1 MHYPIF
7 VKKKRKRI
15 GKKRTKVVKHKKTC
29 LQETLQTGKRKE
41 KQMIYDSLF

>member
-15 GKKRTKVVKHKKTC
+15 EKKRTKVVKHKKN
-29 LQETLQTGKRKE
+29 LPAGNPADRKKKGKTND
-41 KQMIYDSLF
+41 I

>member
-1 MHYPIF
+1 MNAGILKSSCGNYNALSYICQ
-7 VKKKRKRI
+7 KES
-15 GKKRTKVVKHKKTC
+15 KKTC

>member
-15 GKKRTKVVKHKKTC
+15 EKNLPAGNPADRKKKGKTND
-29 LQETLQTGKRKE
+29 
-41 KQMIYDSLF
+41 I